1 MDREQIDRY
10 NDDPAE
16 AGEGRAT
23 KKERKK
29 ERATRKEKSGKKKGK
44 SDKKKKEMP
53 WLNPGQGEFNERLRV
68 STRKRGR

>member
-44 SDKKKKEMP
+44 SDKKKRRCH
-53 WLNPGQGEFNERLRV
+53 G
-68 STRKRGR
+68 